1 MPMTRNLIGNDVV
14 PDFTAAPGETTE
26 AHEEGRYQSVLAELD
41 LAFTWC
47 GITASATDRWSTD
60 CNIEN
65 AKKAYSDGLYYLIG
79 ASSCA
84 SLSRQARHRVMVK
97 LALLDTKFRELGV

>member
-1 MPMTRNLIGNDVV
+1 MPMTRKLIGNDVV

-26 AHEEGRYQSVLAELD
+26 AHEEGRYQSVLTELD
-41 LAFTWC
+41 LAFTCC
-47 GITASATDRWSTD
+47 GIASRTHR
-60 CNIEN
+60 NIEN

-97 LALLDTKFRELGV
+97 LAMLDTKFRELGV